1 MKETFVQQCLDMMKS
16 EDIKSEMKKI
26 FAPVI
31 DMLLIEV
38 TPYIYIIMTLVFS
51 IFLMILAI
59 LILLILVLRSK
70 NEGYK
75 IL

>member
-1 MKETFVQQCLDMMKS
+1 MKDTFIKQCLDMMKS
-16 EDIKSEMKKI
+16 EDIKSEIKKI

-31 DMLLIEV
+31 DILLIEV

-59 LILLILVLRSK
+59 LIMLIFVLRSK
-70 NEGYK
+70 NDGYK
-75 IL
+75 LL

>member
-16 EDIKSEMKKI
+16 EDIKSELKKI

-31 DMLLIEV
+31 DILILEV
-38 TPYIYIIMTLVFS
+38 TPYIYIILTLVFS

-59 LILLILVLRSK
+59 LILLIFVLRSK
-70 NEGYK
+70 NENYK
-75 IL
+75 LI